1 MARSAG
7 LIGVATM
14 ASRLLGVAR
23 ETVLAAMFGSSAPMD
38 AFNVA
43 FRVPNLLRD
52 LFAEGAMTAA
62 FVPTFTR
69 TLTQKSEADAWRLG
83 SLVINALVLVTGILA
98 LLGILFAAPITA
110 ALAPEYALVPGKLEL
125 TTLLTR
131 VMMPFF
137 PMIAVAAGA
146 MGMLNARHRFFV
158 PSLSPAMFNVATI
171 MCALTLAPV
180 MPRFGQQPIMAIAIG
195 TLLGGLGQIF
205 MQWPLLRR
213 EGFQYRSILSFRDS
227 GVREVLRLMIPGI
240 VGVGAVQVNVV
251 VNTYLASGEP
261 PGSVSWLG
269 YAFRL
274 MYLPIGLFGVSI
286 AMASLPDISRHAV
299 AEDLT
304 AVRHMVSR
312 GLRMMLVL
320 NVPATVGL
328 IVLSQPIV
336 SLLYERNR
344 FGPADT
350 LATAGALAFYAPGL
364 IGYSAV
370 KIASPTFYSLGDSR
384 TPVTVSV
391 LSVIVNLAL
400 NLLLVRVLSFRGL
413 ALGTALAALFN
424 AGALLWLLRGRL
436 HGLEAQP
443 ILIAAAKVG
452 LASILMGIAA
462 RATWHWLNIVLLG
475 GGELLRIVRV
485 FGAIGVALVVL
496 AAGAKLLRL
505 EEFDEVWRRLFRRF
519 LPQRPS

>member
-1 MARSAG
+1 
-7 LIGVATM
+7 
-14 ASRLLGVAR
+14 
-23 ETVLAAMFGSSAPMD
+23 
-38 AFNVA
+38 
-43 FRVPNLLRD
+43 
-52 LFAEGAMTAA
+52 
-62 FVPTFTR
+62 
-69 TLTQKSEADAWRLG
+69 
-83 SLVINALVLVTGILA
+83 
-98 LLGILFAAPITA
+98 
-110 ALAPEYALVPGKLEL
+110 
-125 TTLLTR
+125 
-131 VMMPFF
+131 
-137 PMIAVAAGA
+137 
-146 MGMLNARHRFFV
+146 
-158 PSLSPAMFNVATI
+158 
-171 MCALTLAPV
+171 
-180 MPRFGQQPIMAIAIG
+180 
-195 TLLGGLGQIF
+195 
-205 MQWPLLRR
+205 
-213 EGFQYRSILSFRDS
+213 
-227 GVREVLRLMIPGI
+227 
-240 VGVGAVQVNVV
+240 
-251 VNTYLASGEP
+251 
-261 PGSVSWLG
+261 
-269 YAFRL
+269 
-274 MYLPIGLFGVSI
+274 
-286 AMASLPDISRHAV
+286 
-299 AEDLT
+299 
-304 AVRHMVSR
+304 
-312 GLRMMLVL
+312 MMLVL

-443 ILIAAAKVG
+443 ILVAAAKIG

-462 RATWHWLNIVLLG
+462 RATWQWLNIVLLG